1 MIKHYI
7 HKKKTTMKRL
17 KAHYLMLAMAVSTA
31 LAACEA
37 ENIVEQTSAIST
49 ETYFAPTF
57 AEPDKSKQ
65 LNGSPAEN
73 LKALFEATGPEIIT
87 SLGRINITELDT
99 QLHLQIHRQHQ
110 LFKASVALHHH
121 SS

>member
-1 MIKHYI
+1 LQETKRFAIFAEPMIKHYI

-17 KAHYLMLAMAVSTA
+17 KAHYLMLAMAASTA

-65 LNGSPAEN
+65 LNGSPAEH
-73 LKALFEATGPEIIT
+73 LKTLF
-87 SLGRINITELDT
+87 
-99 QLHLQIHRQHQ
+99 
-110 LFKASVALHHH
+110 
-121 SS
+121 